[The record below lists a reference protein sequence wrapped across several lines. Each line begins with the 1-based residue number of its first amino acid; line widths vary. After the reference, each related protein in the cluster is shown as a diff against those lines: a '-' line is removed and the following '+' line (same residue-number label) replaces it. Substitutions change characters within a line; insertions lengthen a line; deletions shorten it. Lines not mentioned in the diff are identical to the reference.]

1 MGSVVRRSWT
11 KLVTGMALA
20 AFAIPVAA
28 QDLVS
33 PSYSFIKAVRDR
45 DGDKV
50 QKELDKPGTT
60 IILSRDDSSG
70 ETALHIVTK
79 RRDIVWMR
87 YMLSKGVSINGR
99 DKQGNTALF
108 DAAQIGFLEG
118 EQQLLDLGA
127 SIDLANNRGET
138 PLIIATQAHD
148 LASVRL
154 LVSHG
159 ADPKETDHVA
169 GMSAYDYAKR
179 DGRSDAI
186 LKVFDEAKPIVKKK
200 VSGPTIN

>member
-1 MGSVVRRSWT
+1 MGSVVRRSWI
-11 KLVTGMALA
+11 KFAAGLLLA
-20 AFAIPVAA
+20 SGAGAAIA

-33 PSYSFIKAVRDR
+33 PGYSFLKAVRER

-50 QKELDKPGTT
+50 QKQLDAPGNTM
-60 IILSRDDSSG
+60 ILSRDDSTG

-79 RRDIVWMR
+79 RRDIVWVR
-87 YMLSKGVSINGR
+87 YVLAKGVSINGR
-99 DKQGNTALF
+99 DRQGNTALL
-108 DAAQIGFLEG
+108 DAAQIGFVDG
-118 EQQLLDLGA
+118 EQQLIDVGA
-127 SIDLANNRGET
+127 AVDLANNRGET

-154 LVSHG
+154 LVAHG
-159 ADPKETDHVA
+159 ADPKEADHVA

-186 LKVFDEAKPIVKKK
+186 LKLFDETKPVVKRK
-200 VSGPTIN
+200 VSGPSLN

>member
-1 MGSVVRRSWT
+1 MGSGVRRSWAN
-11 KLVTGMALA
+11 LVAGLALA
-20 AFAIPVAA
+20 GLAIPVAA

-33 PSYSFIKAVRDR
+33 PGYSFLKAVRDR
-45 DGDKV
+45 DGEKV
-50 QKELDKPGTT
+50 QKELDRPGST
-60 IILSRDDSSG
+60 IILSRDDANG

-87 YMLSKGVSINGR
+87 FMLAKGVSINAR
-99 DKQGNTALF
+99 DRQGNTALL
-108 DAAQIGFLEG
+108 DAAQLGFIEG

-138 PLIIATQAHD
+138 PLIIATQTHD

-154 LVSHG
+154 LVAHG
-159 ADPKETDHVA
+159 ADPRETDHVA

-186 LKVFDEAKPIVKKK
+186 LKVLEDAKPVAKKK
-200 VSGPTIN
+200 VSGPTLN